1 MGCES
6 SKNYQKQQEH
16 KSKNN
21 KSIDDRETID
31 EYEKGKI
38 KFLDRKQTLGLIGL
52 ENIGATCYMNSTLQC
67 LSNTDKL
74 TTYFLEKFTYKKD
87 DVSKKIS
94 NNFYIVLHNLW
105 ESEKNYYKPIKFKKA
120 LSEEN
125 PLFSGINANDSKDLL
140 NFLLE
145 RLHVEL
151 NKASNDN
158 ITKINNIQNLNQL
171 SEEQAKQSFLNAF
184 IKNHKSIISDLFYFT
199 IETIS
204 ICGGCGC
211 KRYNFQVGF
220 FLEFPLEQVNYYLFQ
235 NARIKSLINQDG
247 SNPDVNL
254 YDCFDYYKKLD
265 KMTGQNQM
273 YCNCCHNLCDSIYGT
288 SLYILPEILII
299 NLNRGKNAVY
309 QCKVNFPEELHLRK
323 YVTIKKI
330 NTKYQLYAVICHIG
344 PSSMS
349 GHFVAYCRNRIDD
362 NWYLFNDAIVTKCEN
377 KKEYLTKMPYILFYK
392 SINNKKI
399 ANNNPKNI
407 NQNCNNFINNQNNC
421 NNFNNFG
428 NNNNNFNM
436 NNNNLINFDMNNF
449 NMNNFDMNNFNMN
462 NFNMNN
468 FDMNNNINNFNKNNF
483 NNNFDMNNNIN
494 NFNNMNNF
502 NNNHMM
508 NNNNNGLNNNNGFD
522 NNNGFN
528 NNNGLNNNNGFNNNN
543 GLNNNFNQNFNF
555 NDNNMMQNQNFFNN

>member
-6 SKNYQKQQEH
+6 SKNYEKQQKH
-16 KSKNN
+16 KSKNS
-21 KSIDDRETID
+21 KSIDDREKID

-105 ESEKNYYKPIKFKKA
+105 ESEKNYYRPIKFKKA